1 MGCLPLSA
9 LVLRVVDVGIH
20 DQVVARVEDTAG
32 F

>member
-1 MGCLPLSA
+1 MPLSA

-20 DQVVARVEDTAG
+20 DQVVARVEDAAG